1 MFFSVFTVIFLD
13 SLLLSGMIAAKLGIP
28 GSSKLNQSDE
38 ENHSVC
44 SLALKA
50 LAQYLSWVPLDTYLT
65 PDLIKILFQYAALP
79 EHAQVSFGIIFATSV
94 NIFINFVF
102 NSCVASLPHLVCK
115 PCVQSMNY
123 FTSNAFQL
131 SGTTF
136 CWKCSA
142 RFSTCCKS

>member
-1 MFFSVFTVIFLD
+1 
-13 SLLLSGMIAAKLGIP
+13 MIAAKLGIP

-79 EHAQVSFGIIFATSV
+79 EHAQVSFGIIFTASV
-94 NIFINFVF
+94 NLFIIF
-102 NSCVASLPHLVCK
+102 
-115 PCVQSMNY
+115 
-123 FTSNAFQL
+123 
-131 SGTTF
+131 
-136 CWKCSA
+136 
-142 RFSTCCKS
+142 